1 MMCLPLAVETLQQRE
16 DHWVIADLVGKGG
29 HVRTPQVGLGSSN
42 VLQPIAL
49 TGDLS
54 VHGVGCQI
62 DLTGPRNRT
71 VINEHLTEELLIP

>member
-1 MMCLPLAVETLQQRE
+1 
-16 DHWVIADLVGKGG
+16 
-29 HVRTPQVGLGSSN
+29 LGSSN

-62 DLTGPRNRT
+62 DLTGPRNRN
-71 VINEHLTEELLIP
+71 VINEHQTEELLIP